1 MAGVHIEWPELF
13 RVFKYGTYHFPV
25 VQEPTEIQF
34 SPRLLFQDLK
44 NMYSPI
50 SCFYDEKSIFLDSET
65 SIKCYLTFVGLS
77 KVLRMRTIVR

>member
-65 SIKCYLTFVGLS
+65 MLCKLPFVGL
-77 KVLRMRTIVR
+77 KLLKCHGCEL